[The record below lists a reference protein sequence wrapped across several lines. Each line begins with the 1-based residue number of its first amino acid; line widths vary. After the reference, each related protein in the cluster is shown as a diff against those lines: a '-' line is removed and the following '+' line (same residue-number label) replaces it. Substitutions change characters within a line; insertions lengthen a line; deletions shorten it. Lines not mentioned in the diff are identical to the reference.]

1 MREGRWVFSGH
12 HASLRHR
19 ASAGVAMIPFQTHSG
34 AWERLAAKD
43 KCLARL
49 PGGYEQGSLAA
60 VFSVDRVSPT
70 PALVVFWLK
79 NLARNRQLSFRS

>member
-1 MREGRWVFSGH
+1 MGIQWPSS
-12 HASLRHR
+12 SLRHR
-19 ASAGVAMIPFQTHSG
+19 APACVATIPFQTYSG

-60 VFSVDRVSPT
+60 VFSVDGVSHT
-70 PALVVFWLK
+70 PALVVFWLR
-79 NLARNRQLSFRS
+79 NLARSR